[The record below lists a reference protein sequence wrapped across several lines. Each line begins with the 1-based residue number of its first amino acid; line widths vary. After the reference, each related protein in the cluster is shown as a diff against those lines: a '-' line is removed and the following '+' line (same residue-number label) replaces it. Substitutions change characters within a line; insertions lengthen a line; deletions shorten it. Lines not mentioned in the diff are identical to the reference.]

1 MKILAM
7 DVGGTAVK
15 SAIVDDSYNLSDV
28 RLTPSLPKAGVPD
41 PDIMSVKSA
50 TLVAKEYSDYDVLAI
65 SMTGQIDEKRKVK
78 LYRNGDGH
86 GSPRPPI
93 EAGEI
98 LERAT
103 GRPVFILNDCNA
115 AALGEAVFGRGR
127 GYKDFLC
134 LTYGTGVGGA
144 IVQNGALFTGKRGI
158 AGEIG
163 HMITHVGGRKCS
175 CGGRGCYEQYAS
187 STALLSSARKISP
200 EIKNVKEL
208 FEING
213 ESGRFSRMIGSWERE
228 IAAGLISLAHIFNPE
243 CIILGGGVMEEKSV
257 LRAIVME
264 FRKGAMLTFSD
275 VNIVSASL
283 GNQAGMLGAAVYAR
297 EELNKNTR

>member
-15 SAIVDDSYNLSDV
+15 SAIVDDLYNLSDV
-28 RLTPSLPKAGVPD
+28 RLTPSLPKEGVPD

-127 GYKDFLC
+127 GYNDFLC

-144 IVQNGALFTGKRGI
+144 IVQNGALFTGKLGI

-187 STALLSSARKISP
+187 STALLSSARKISH

-213 ESGRFSRMIGSWERE
+213 ESGRFSRIIGSWERE
-228 IAAGLISLAHIFNPE
+228 IATGLISLAHIFNPE

-257 LRAIVME
+257 LRAIVRE
-264 FRKGAMLTFSD
+264 FRGGAMLTFSD